1 MITDRWCLSSLETLA
16 TTNKQKSAMAD
27 EAASSMS
34 SSKDSPNF
42 TDNSNHQP
50 RRWVRK
56 LIENILESSLISQN

>member
-56 LIENILESSLISQN
+56 